1 MAETPEKSPEKII
14 PRVIEEEMKKSY
26 IDYAMS
32 VIVGRALP
40 DVRDGLKP
48 VHRRILFAM
57 QELGLLHNKPFRKC
71 ARIVGDTLGKYHP
84 HGDMAVYDSLV
95 RMAQEFSMRY
105 PLVMGQGNFG
115 SVDGDSP
122 AAQRY
127 TEAKLSKIAE
137 EMLADID
144 KNTVDFSP
152 NFDGSLKEPTVLPSK
167 IPNLLVNGSSG
178 IAVGMATNIPP
189 HNMSEIIDAT
199 AALIDSPEIPVY
211 DLMKHVKGPDFPTG
225 ATIIG
230 KEGIGLAYTTGR
242 GKVTLRAKSE
252 IIEEKGRQKI
262 IITEIPYQTNKSV
275 MIEEMAT
282 LVKEGKIT
290 GISDIRDES
299 DKDGIRVVIEIK
311 KDSNPQVVLNQLH
324 AHTKMEHTFGIIML
338 SLVNNEPKV
347 LNLKET
353 IQQFI
358 IHRQKVVRRRT
369 EFELNKAAERAHIL
383 EGLIIALKDI
393 DNVVKK
399 IKASRDVQAATIIL
413 IKDYSLTDIQAKAI
427 LDMKLQR
434 LASLEQEK
442 IKKEHEDLLKL
453 IKELKE
459 ILASEQK
466 ILEIIKTELQEMK
479 EKYGGRRK
487 TEIVEGEAEEM
498 SAEDLIKPEDVVV
511 TVTHAGYIKRMPLDV
526 YKSQGRGGKGVVA
539 ADTKEEDF
547 VEDIFVANTHS
558 YILFFT
564 SKGRVHWLKVHELP
578 VASRQARG
586 KAIVNL
592 LQLKEDEKVSAFVPV
607 KEFDNKH
614 FLIMATKNGTV
625 KKTNLELYSNPRK
638 GGIIGITIDE
648 GDQLIEV
655 VLTSGS
661 NQIMLATKKGMA
673 AKFMEEDV
681 RPCGRSAMG
690 VRGIKLR
697 EGDEVVGMV
706 IAEDEKAL
714 LTVTENGYG
723 KRTAISEYRLIGRG
737 GVGVINIQCSERNG
751 NVVAIKTVTEDDEIM
766 LVSQKGIMIRVPVKE
781 ISVISRNT
789 QGVRLMKLE
798 EGDRLSAAAKIAKE

>member
-1 MAETPEKSPEKII
+1 MAEPTEKSPEKII
-14 PRVIEEEMKKSY
+14 PRLIEEEMKKSY

-40 DVRDGLKP
+40 DARDGLKP

-71 ARIVGDTLGKYHP
+71 ARIVGDVLGKYHP

-95 RMAQEFSMRY
+95 RMAQDFSMRY
-105 PLVMGQGNFG
+105 QLIHGQGNFG
-115 SVDGDSP
+115 SIDGDSP
-122 AAQRY
+122 AAMRY
-127 TEAKLSKIAE
+127 TEAKLSRIAE

-144 KNTVDFSP
+144 KETVDFSP
-152 NFDGSLKEPTVLPSK
+152 NFDGSLKEPVVLPSK
-167 IPNLLVNGSSG
+167 IPNLLINGSSG

-189 HNMSEIIDAT
+189 HNMAEIIDAT
-199 AALIDSPEIPVY
+199 TALIENPEMPVY
-211 DLMKHVKGPDFPTG
+211 DMLKYVRGPDFPTG

-230 KEGIGLAYTTGR
+230 REGIRLAYTTGR
-242 GKVTLRAKSE
+242 GKVVIKSKSE

-262 IITEIPYQTNKSV
+262 IVTEIPYQVNKAT
-275 MIEEMAT
+275 MIEEIAS
-282 LVKEGKIT
+282 LVKESKIT

-324 AHTKMEHTFGIIML
+324 AHSKMEHTFGIIML
-338 SLVNNEPKV
+338 SLVDNEPKV

-353 IQQFI
+353 IHQFI

-369 EFELNKAAERAHIL
+369 EFELKKAAERAHVL

-399 IKASRDVQAATIIL
+399 IKASRDVQSATVL
-413 IKDYSLTDIQAKAI
+413 LMKDYSLTEIQSKAI

-442 IKKEHEDLLKL
+442 IRKEHEELVKL
-453 IKELKE
+453 IKELKD
-459 ILASEQK
+459 ILSSEQK
-466 ILEIIKTELQEMK
+466 ILEIIKKELQEMK
-479 EKYGGRRK
+479 EKYGDRRK
-487 TEIVEGEAEEM
+487 TEIVEGEEEEM

-526 YKSQGRGGKGVVA
+526 YKSQGRGGRGIVA

-547 VEDIFVANTHS
+547 VEDLFIANTHS

-586 KAIVNL
+586 KAIINL

-655 VLTSGS
+655 VLTSGT
-661 NQIMLATKKGMA
+661 NQIVLATKKGMA
-673 AKFMEEDV
+673 ARFMEEDV

-706 IAEDEKAL
+706 IGEDDRAI

-723 KRTAISEYRLIGRG
+723 KRTAVSEYRLIGRG

-751 NVVAIKTVTEDDEIM
+751 DVVAIKTVTDDDELM

-798 EGDRLSAAAKIAKE
+798 EGDRLAAAAKIAKE